1 MKRIERKATLIKIFV
16 HVMAVLIHSK
26 INLQSEK
33 ISRKAKYYC
42 SYLKNGIYKH
52 ENFGKLKR

>member
-1 MKRIERKATLIKIFV
+1 MICETILQYEKNREEGNLDKNLC

-42 SYLKNGIYKH
+42 SYLKNGYI
-52 ENFGKLKR
+52 